1 MSNFPVYS
9 ACDLISTENSES
21 EIVVHELQDLLTEKS
36 FIPEK
41 PHRHTFHQILYVEE
55 GT

>member
-36 FIPEK
+36 FIPENLIVTLFT
-41 PHRHTFHQILYVEE
+41 RFCT
-55 GT
+55 

>member
-21 EIVVHELQDLLTEKS
+21 EDIFSDEKTETDSKRKKKA
-36 FIPEK
+36 EK
-41 PHRHTFHQILYVEE
+41 NKKDKK
-55 GT
+55 

>member
-1 MSNFPVYS
+1 MSNFPIYS

-36 FIPEK
+36 LPENLIVT
-41 PHRHTFHQILYVEE
+41 PFTRFCT
-55 GT
+55 